1 MLQYYDKKSY
11 KHKNIHWLVIL
22 ACLCLVFLLGNL
34 SGQVTVNKKIV
45 IKQVNPVAE
54 PDTNDYSE
62 FNEDNLKHLI
72 KVLNIQHPDIVYA
85 QAVLESGNFTSN
97 LFFEKNNLFGMGIP
111 SRRRSLSITKEG
123 TYSDYQANH
132 LQGWQLS
139 VIDYALWQDKY
150 AHFLERE
157 QYLDYLGSAYAE
169 DPKYVDKILKLIN

>member
-1 MLQYYDKKSY
+1 MFQYYDKKSY
-11 KHKNIHWLVIL
+11 KHKNIHWLFIL
-22 ACLCLVFLLGNL
+22 GCLCLVFLLGNL
-34 SGQVTVNKKIV
+34 SGQVTVNRKIV
-45 IKQVNPVAE
+45 IKQVNPVVE

-85 QAVLESGNFTSN
+85 QAVLESGNFKSE
-97 LFFEKNNLFGMGIP
+97 LFLRNHNLFGMGVP
-111 SRRRSLSITKEG
+111 SNRRMLTADTKG
-123 TYSDYQANH
+123 KFSNYKANY

-157 QYLDYLGSAYAE
+157 QYLDYLSSAYAE